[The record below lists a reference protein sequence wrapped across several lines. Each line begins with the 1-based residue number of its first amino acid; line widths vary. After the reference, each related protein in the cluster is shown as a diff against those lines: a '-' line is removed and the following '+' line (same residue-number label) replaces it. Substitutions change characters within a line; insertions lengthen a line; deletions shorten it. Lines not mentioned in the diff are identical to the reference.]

1 MNKVYPIK
9 NEDLKKMREYFLLKN
24 NIVMY
29 HLLNIGVNVA
39 LRISDL
45 LQLKFEN
52 IEKISNKRMI
62 AKIKEQKTG
71 KVRIVTFNE
80 VARKSVTELK
90 TFYKKSGYEE
100 KGYLFKSMLKT
111 NYKNKRDIPITR
123 YGVNKHL
130 YNAKDFLNIP
140 YAIGT
145 HSLRKTW
152 GKNAFEKSN
161 SIGLVSMA
169 LGHSSE
175 KVTQRYIGIQE
186 EDIQDFFED
195 LKI

>member
-45 LQLKFEN
+45 LKLKFED
-52 IEKISNKRMI
+52 IEKIPNKRMI

-71 KVRIVTFNE
+71 NIRTVLFNE
-80 VARKSVTELK
+80 VARKSIIELK
-90 TFYKKSGYEE
+90 NFYKKSGYEE
-100 KGYLFKSMLKT
+100 NGYLFKSMLKV
-111 NYKNKRDIPITR
+111 NYKYKKDVPITR

-130 YNAKDFLNIP
+130 YKAKDFLNIP
-140 YAIGT
+140 YSIGT

-152 GKNAFEKSN
+152 GRNAFEKSN
-161 SIGLVSMA
+161 SIGFVSTA

-175 KVTQRYIGIQE
+175 KVTQRYIGIE
-186 EDIQDFFED
+186 EEYIYEFFEE